1 MSSIPTVPPIMS
13 PLSTA
18 MYDQVRQRFMHD
30 PVLKVIHN
38 HLPAAFVEASSQ
50 ARKDYCASLLRSRL
64 AREELKQVFKPLKG
78 IAEFAEPLLSEAL
91 RAKFGP
97 GLDVTNDT
105 LFNPTLTADGAT
117 GPFTQLT
124 LLESALHNF
133 ERKETVAGG
142 FLKSAAILDKQGDV
156 HPVGITPEQ
165 FADVCRHLNLG
176 LKYFDHLRETLE
188 PDTAPGDTSDV
199 ARFNTRA
206 KFIAA
211 DKAEMELSVRAAMI
225 KKTLG
230 ETAGHALL
238 ALAQQQPK
246 PLFDGKP
253 ILLQRLTIFGVEI
266 QRALLISPT
275 RTWTTTPVPLV
286 LYIPHDPVSP
296 IKEFGSM
303 TELEDDLRQRLTDK
317 SYQAFFAQLIGER
330 LRAQVFNRLNKHLFP
345 LMPDDAKLFSKGLW
359 HHRAD
364 PKANLVLDCDP
375 IRESLFSRMHRQQLF
390 LLKDNAQF
398 LAVPTEVEDAK
409 SRQERLAY
417 WMNIGMNILNVA
429 SFAVPALGAL
439 MMLES
444 TVELV
449 GEVYYGLL
457 DLSHGDL
464 QEGLEHLLSVTEQLA
479 FMALLV
485 AGHQIPEPPQIL
497 SNHFVGQLIPI
508 KLNTGETR
516 LWKPDLTPFQS
527 THALPVG
534 ATADINGVVEHDGKK
549 YLDIDDRRYE
559 VQHDP
564 DRNKWV
570 VRHPRDNH
578 PFSPVLE
585 HNGAGAFRHEGEL
598 PQQWAKNKLFKRLGH
613 SVAGLSESS
622 AEQILGVADVDESLL
637 RQVHVQN
644 AVAPGQLRDTVK
656 RFQLDAALESASTE
670 RLTTSRAEQFNQEYV
685 ASERSEDPGV
695 QLIQRDF
702 PTVPEAVAEDLLTT
716 LTPSEKQQML
726 DSGRIPLRVGEAAAW
741 QQRQTRLN
749 RAFEGFFLNAVS
761 SPDTEILSLHWLEKL
776 PGWSEHVRLEV
787 RQHTYRGTLLQS
799 IGRPN
804 ATKLKVLVKSNGQY
818 QAFDAEGNEL
828 NGVPREGN
836 NLCASILHALPD
848 DPRRAL
854 GFPNA
859 SQSAELNTALAK
871 QAMGDRAQSSRILGI
886 SNATLTF
893 NTPERLKWGRL
904 GYPLSGVGRLPDFV
918 SDDHLLDR
926 ISLLELQDVSAMDVL
941 TSLRAQGLS
950 NPDINARL
958 DVLQDEYQALRAS
971 IDQWALASSALQEL
985 NVIRAAGR
993 ARIAEAILRH
1003 WQASSLLVLE
1013 ETATVLRLEN
1023 VALVDFPEP
1032 LPAFFYRR
1040 VNSLQLHD
1048 TFRTLHSNPRLTWD
1062 RVEQVLDGFLSRFAH
1077 ITSLEVGRTASAG
1090 YRSPGYFELPRI
1102 AAIRLPRLRT
1112 LNMIN
1117 QDLIITPITLAPL
1130 NGLEDL
1136 ERLDVSGSQL
1146 QGFSDATQ
1154 FPIQR
1159 RLQRLGLDRTGIS
1172 WPAWLNDRL
1181 PGGIGELSLNDNR
1194 ISALPE
1200 RLVSNGI
1207 GTPARTHIS
1216 LRGNQLPRSV
1226 LIEMQLDE
1234 ARPDSAVSFDCE
1246 PAPELQARIDVLLG
1260 EQAELQNALRDWSEA
1275 PGSTESVDESRAQAR
1290 RETSELLLT
1299 HWGRAVSGR
1308 APLAVAVE
1316 ASPLTVFPHT
1326 LPDSFY
1332 RNVSSLSLS
1341 EVGVEPLQLEEF
1353 LRRFGQV
1360 SSLELAELSPAL
1372 VVPPQVLT
1380 ELGNLR
1386 ELDITNQGMT
1396 LDQSAMDFYARLPRL
1411 EHLNVSGNRLGIIS
1425 DTTLLAARSL
1435 RSLTL
1440 DNVGMTSWPEW
1451 LSELLP
1457 AHINSLSLNRNQLTA
1472 LPAEIMEN
1480 PRNELAHTEISLEGN
1495 PLSRESMI
1503 AMHVRDHGNNTSF
1516 SFYMDLP
1523 EDIRAMPVERRE
1535 GDSFDTDSDS
1545 DLEYSPDSP
1554 VHGHGRV
1561 GVSSR
1566 RPLVDPWLTGTA
1578 DELFSRRGIWERL
1591 ETAAD
1596 APQLMALVDRL
1607 RESADFLRARA
1618 TLTPRVWHVLEAA
1631 EQDPELRALL
1641 NGMAQDEDIGN
1652 PTCADGVRLEFN
1664 QMEVQVFTRR
1674 SLLNVA
1680 DGERGPTLYE
1690 LMRRLFRLSEVDRLA
1705 VANTRGRD
1713 QAEVRLAYRLGLAER
1728 LDLPLA
1734 PSSMLYRTIAGVT
1747 SEELAGVQGEVMAG
1761 QNGPGLLDYAANR
1774 DFWTDWLRETY
1785 ASQFEELQATF
1796 DQQRSRLE
1804 DDFPELN
1811 DQYLEQAKRLLDQKQ
1826 EKDLDLIRRLTHRA
1840 GLGHD

>member
-1 MSSIPTVPPIMS
+1 VS
-13 PLSTA
+13 PLFTA
-18 MYDQVRQRFMHD
+18 RYDQLRQRFKRD
-30 PVLKVIHN
+30 PVLNVIQN
-38 HLPAAFVEASSQ
+38 QLPTAFFAASYQ
-50 ARKDYCASLLRSRL
+50 ARKDYCAALLRSRL

-78 IAEFAEPLLSEAL
+78 IAEFAEPLLRDAL
-91 RAKFGP
+91 QAKFGP
-97 GLDVTNDT
+97 GLDVTQDT
-105 LFNPTLTADGAT
+105 LFYPTLTADGAT

-133 ERKETVAGG
+133 ERKETVVGA

-156 HPVGITPEQ
+156 HPLGIRPEQ

-211 DKAEMELSVRAAMI
+211 DIAEMELCVRAAMI

-230 ETAGHALL
+230 ETAGQALL
-238 ALAQQQPK
+238 ALAQQQPE
-246 PLFDGKP
+246 PLFDGQP
-253 ILLQRLTIFGVEI
+253 MLLQRLTIFGVEV

-330 LRAQVFNRLNKHLFP
+330 LRAQVFTRLNNHLFP
-345 LMPDDAKLFSKGLW
+345 LSPDDDNLFSKGLW

-364 PKANLVLDCDP
+364 PKANLVLDSDP
-375 IRESLFSRMHRQQLF
+375 IRESVFSRMHRQQLF

-464 QEGLEHLLSVTEQLA
+464 QDGLEHLLSVTEQIA

-485 AGHQIPEPPQIL
+485 AGHQVPEPPEIL

-508 KLNTGETR
+508 KLNSGETR
-516 LWKPDLTPFQS
+516 LWKPDLTPFQT
-527 THALPVG
+527 THALPAD
-534 ATADINGVVEHDGKK
+534 ATADFNGVVEHDGKK

-570 VRHPRDNH
+570 VKHPRDNH

-598 PQQWAKNKLFKRLGH
+598 PQQWAKDKLFKRLGH
-613 SVAGLSESS
+613 SVSGLSELS
-622 AEQILGVADVDESLL
+622 AEQILAVADVDESLL

-656 RFQLDAALESASTE
+656 RFQLDAALEHRSTE
-670 RLTTSRAEQFNQEYV
+670 SLTVSRAEQFQQEYA
-685 ASERSEDPGV
+685 ASERSEDPAV

-702 PTVPEAVAEDLLTT
+702 PTVPKAVAEDLLTT

-741 QQRQTRLN
+741 QQRQTRLS
-749 RAFEGFFLNAVS
+749 RAFEGFYLNSVS
-761 SPDTEILSLHWLEKL
+761 STDTEILSLHWLEKL
-776 PGWSEHVRLEV
+776 AGWSEHVRLEV
-787 RQHTYRGTLLQS
+787 RQHTYRGTLLDS
-799 IGRPN
+799 IGSPD
-804 ATKLKVLVKSNGQY
+804 AAELKVLVKSNGQY
-818 QAFDAEGNEL
+818 QAFDAQGNDL
-828 NGVPREGN
+828 NSVPREGN
-836 NLCASILHALPD
+836 NLCDSILHALPEG
-848 DPRRAL
+848 PRGAL
-854 GFPNA
+854 GFA
-859 SQSAELNTALAK
+859 HVSQGAELNAALAK
-871 QAMGDRAQSSRILGI
+871 RAMGDRAQSSRMLRI
-886 SNATLTF
+886 ADQPLTF
-893 NTPERLKWGRL
+893 NTPGRLRQGRL

-926 ISLLELQDVSAMDVL
+926 ISLLELQDVSALDVL
-941 TSLRAQGLS
+941 TKLRAHGLS

-958 DVLQDEYQALRAS
+958 DVLQDEYQALRSS
-971 IDQWALASSALQEL
+971 IDQWALASSALPEL
-985 NVIRAAGR
+985 NATRAASR
-993 ARIAEAILRH
+993 TRMAEAILRH
-1003 WQASSLLVLE
+1003 WQTSSVLVLG
-1013 ETATVLRLEN
+1013 ETASALRLEN
-1023 VALVDFPEP
+1023 VALVDFPEQ

-1040 VNSLQLHD
+1040 VDGLQLHD
-1048 TFRTLHSNPRLTWD
+1048 TVRTLHRNPRLAWD
-1062 RVEQVLDGFLSRFAH
+1062 EVDLVLDGFLSRFSH
-1077 ITSLEVGRTASAG
+1077 VTSLEVSRTANTG

-1102 AAIRLPRLRT
+1102 ASTRLPRLRT

-1117 QDLIITPITLAPL
+1117 QDLIITPTTLAPL
-1130 NGLEDL
+1130 DGLEEL
-1136 ERLDVSGSQL
+1136 ERLDLSGNRL
-1146 QGFSDATQ
+1146 EGFSGATQ
-1154 FPIQR
+1154 FPVR
-1159 RLQRLGLDRTGIS
+1159 HRLQRLGLDRIGID
-1172 WPAWLNDRL
+1172 WPVWLNDRL
-1181 PGGIGELSLNDNR
+1181 PDGIAELSLNDNR
-1194 ISALPE
+1194 ISTLPE
-1200 RLVSNGI
+1200 RLVSNGV
-1207 GTPARTHIS
+1207 GAPGRTHVS
-1216 LRGNQLPRSV
+1216 LRGNQLPRSI

-1234 ARPDSAVSFDCE
+1234 ARPDSAISFDFE
-1246 PAPELQARIDVLLG
+1246 PAPELQARIDVLLR
-1260 EQAELQNALRDWSEA
+1260 EQAELQNALRNWSEA
-1275 PGSTESVDESRAQAR
+1275 PGSTEPANESLALAR

-1299 HWGRAVSGR
+1299 HWGRAVAGR
-1308 APLAVAVE
+1308 APLAVVIE
-1316 ASPLTVFPHT
+1316 ATALADFPGS
-1326 LPDSFY
+1326 LPDTFY
-1332 RNVSSLSLS
+1332 RNVSSLSLR
-1341 EVGVEPLQLEEF
+1341 EVGVAPLQLEGF
-1353 LRRFGQV
+1353 LRRFDQV

-1372 VVPPQVLT
+1372 LVPPQVLT
-1380 ELGNLR
+1380 ELGNLT
-1386 ELDITNQGMT
+1386 ELDIIDQGMT
-1396 LDQSAMDFYARLPRL
+1396 LDQSALDFYARLPRL
-1411 EHLNVSGNRLGIIS
+1411 QHLNLSGNRLGIIS
-1425 DTTLLAARSL
+1425 DTTLVAARYL
-1435 RSLTL
+1435 HSLTL
-1440 DNVGMTSWPEW
+1440 DNMGLTSWPEW
-1451 LSELLP
+1451 LTELVP
-1457 AHINSLSLNRNQLTA
+1457 ASINSLSLNGNQLTT
-1472 LPAEIMEN
+1472 LPAEIMDN

-1503 AMHVRDHGNNTSF
+1503 AMHVRDYGNNTSF

-1523 EDIRAMPVERRE
+1523 DDIRAMPVERRE
-1535 GDSFDTDSDS
+1535 GDGVDSDFDS

-1561 GVSSR
+1561 AVNTR
-1566 RPLVDPWLTGTA
+1566 TPLVEPWLTGTP
-1578 DELFSRRGIWERL
+1578 DEVASRRGIWQRL

-1596 APQLMALVDRL
+1596 APQLLALVDRL

-1618 TLTPRVWHVLEAA
+1618 TLTPRVWYVLEAA

-1674 SLLNVA
+1674 SLQNVA

-1728 LDLPLA
+1728 LDLPLP

-1774 DFWTDWLRETY
+1774 DFWTVWLREAY
-1785 ASQFEELQATF
+1785 APQFAELQATF

-1811 DQYLEQAKRLLDQKQ
+1811 DQYLERAKQLLDEKQ
-1826 EKDLDLIRRLTHRA
+1826 EKDLDLIKRLTHQA
-1840 GLGHD
+1840 GLAYD